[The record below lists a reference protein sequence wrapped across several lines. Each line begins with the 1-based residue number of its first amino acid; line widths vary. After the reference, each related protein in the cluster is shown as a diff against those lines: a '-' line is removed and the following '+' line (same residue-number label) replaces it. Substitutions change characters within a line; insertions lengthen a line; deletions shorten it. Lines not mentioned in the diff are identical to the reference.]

1 MAEAAVYPLDWLEER
16 SGLIGGVKYFLFRNV
31 PSDINWMQT
40 LGSAALTAFLV
51 QGNNGGMRARYYV
64 PSAAADPHTGQPVAW
79 ESVVNITDHLYMG
92 WLVRGMHKW
101 GASVFI
107 I

>member
-1 MAEAAVYPLDWLEER
+1 
-16 SGLIGGVKYFLFRNV
+16 
-31 PSDINWMQT
+31 MQT

-51 QGNNGGMRARYYV
+51 QAITGVILAMYYV
-64 PSAAADPHTGQPVAW
+64 PSAAVDPHTGNPQAYDLI
-79 ESVVNITDHLYMG
+79 VNITDHLTMG

-107 I
+107 ILTFLDMGRVFLFGATSTRAN